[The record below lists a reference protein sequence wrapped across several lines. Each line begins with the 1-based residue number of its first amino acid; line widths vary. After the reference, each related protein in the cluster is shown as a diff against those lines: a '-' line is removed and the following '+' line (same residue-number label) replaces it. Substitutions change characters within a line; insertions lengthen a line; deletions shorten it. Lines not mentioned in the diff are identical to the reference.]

1 MFVCD
6 ILTVILHLV
15 WSLTQTKYL
24 LDVQIIY
31 YVFILLCFMYYANI
45 QEQESQ
51 AVIEYLK
58 DGSGPRQVNSSV
70 AINHNIFYPHPT
82 CFYTELCFYNT
93 AGHGKYTII
102 NCFF

>member
-15 WSLTQTKYL
+15 WSLAQTKYL
-24 LDVQIIY
+24 LDVHIY
-31 YVFILLCFMYYANI
+31 YYVIILLCFMYHAKI

-70 AINHNIFYPHPT
+70 AINHNIFYPPPYL
-82 CFYTELCFYNT
+82 FYTQNCAFTILLAMGNT
-93 AGHGKYTII
+93 Q
-102 NCFF
+102 